1 MKQILLILLVLGVLC
16 ACEEKHFMTDP
27 DYRKMVERD
36 FQKKKKVLED
46 NPGNLFAVFDSPM
59 SVEEREALMFLYAY
73 SPLIDISF
81 SGGDF
86 LLKNVRW
93 AFQAR
98 ETMPWGKDIPED
110 IFRHFVLPVRGGKED
125 LDTARVVF
133 YKELKERV
141 MTCESMEKAA
151 LEVNH
156 WCHEHVIYKP
166 TNARTRSPLATMLT
180 AYGRCGE
187 ESIFTLAALR
197 AVGIPA
203 RQIYVPRWAHCDDN
217 HAWIEVWVDG
227 VWKYLGACEP
237 EPRLNIA
244 WFTLPVQRAIYVE
257 SEVFGKYRGQEEIVY
272 VNESG
277 SGVNVTSHYTPTV
290 PIVVQVVDKE
300 GQPVE
305 HAKVEYKIFNYGE
318 FYPVVTLYS
327 DVKGEISL
335 TLGKGDVFVWAG
347 KGEKFG
353 FGELSVERQDSLVIV
368 LDKNVGDLF
377 SGEWD
382 LVPPRQHD
390 ITALSTDGERAVNDR
405 RFAREDSLRNTYVS
419 TFMSREQAKG
429 IAMELGV
436 DTARFAT
443 YLVSARGN
451 YPELL
456 RFMREVSPGYRELA
470 MNLLMVIAEKDLQ
483 DTPADVLLAH
493 VKGDVSDLANPYFTK
508 YILNPRVQN
517 ELLTA
522 YREPIREF
530 IKERGITD
538 IVGLVREIGKVKVVD
553 SLYLAKV
560 VTPPIGVIR
569 AGVTDVLSRNVFFV
583 AACRTMGIPAR
594 LSPISGKPEYCQN
607 EIWHT
612 VNFMTEKVM
621 PKGELMLQYTQKTVG
636 DPKYFLNFTIGKL
649 ENGRVRTIDLGSN
662 AAVDMGVGA
671 SYETIFAKPVPLEEG
686 DYILSTGNRRSDG
699 AVLANLVSLQVEAGK
714 LTNIEMLIRPC
725 VEKMEILGM
734 VSTALSFIPEGKTKP
749 EAIRFPEKGYTA
761 IALVEAN
768 KEPTNHLLRD
778 MSGMKDDFENL
789 GIPLYFVFKNADHQE
804 KFNRADFRAFPS
816 VIQWGIDR
824 EGCLLQCLAESLHL
838 ANPESLPLIVLLNA
852 KGEVVF
858 VSQGY
863 RVGLG
868 TQIMNIINRK

>member
-1 MKQILLILLVLGVLC
+1 MKQVLWILLAFVLLC

-27 DYRKMVERD
+27 GYRKMVEQD
-36 FQKKKKVLED
+36 FQKKKKVLEG

-73 SPLIDISF
+73 SPLIDLSF

-86 LLKNVRW
+86 LLENVRW

-98 ETMPWGKDIPED
+98 EAMPWGKDIPED
-110 IFRHFVLPVRGGKED
+110 IFRHFVLPVRGGKEN
-125 LDTARVVF
+125 LDTARIVF

-141 MTCESMEKAA
+141 ATCESMEKAA

-203 RQIYVPRWAHCDDN
+203 RQIYTPRWAHCDDN

-227 VWKYLGACEP
+227 EWKYLGACEP

-244 WFTLPVQRAIYVE
+244 WFTLPVQRAMYVE
-257 SEVFGKYRGQEEIVY
+257 SEVFGKYNGQEEIVY

-277 SGVNVTSHYTPTV
+277 SGVNVTSHYTRTAPTL
-290 PIVVQVVDKE
+290 VQVIDE
-300 GQPVE
+300 NGQPVVN
-305 HAKVEYKIFNYGE
+305 AKVEYKIFNYGE

-327 DVKGEISL
+327 DVKGETSL
-335 TLGKGDVFVWAG
+335 TLGQGDIFVWASKG
-347 KGEKFG
+347 KKLG
-353 FGELSVERQDSLVIV
+353 FGELSVERQDTLTVV
-368 LDKNVGDLF
+368 LDKTVGDLF

-390 ITALSTDGERAVNDR
+390 ITALSTDEERAVNDR
-405 RFAREDSLRNTYVS
+405 RFAREDSLRNVYVA
-419 TFMSREQAKG
+419 TFMSRTQG
-429 IAMELGV
+429 GDVAMELGV
-436 DTARFAT
+436 DTARFAA
-443 YLVSARGN
+443 YMVASRGN
-451 YPELL
+451 YSELL
-456 RFMREVSPGYRELA
+456 RFMREVSPERRTLA
-470 MNLLMVIAEKDLQ
+470 MNLLGVIAEKDLQ
-483 DTPADVLLAH
+483 DTPADVLLSH
-493 VKGDVSDLANPYFTK
+493 VEGDGRDVSNPYFTE

-522 YREPIREF
+522 YREPVREF
-530 IKERGITD
+530 LKRHDITD
-538 IVGLVREIGKVKVVD
+538 VTSLIQETGKIKVVD
-553 SLYLAKV
+553 SLYPAKV
-560 VTPPIGVIR
+560 VTPPVGVIR
-569 AGVTDVLSRNVFFV
+569 AGVTDALSRNVFFV

-594 LSPISGKPEYCQN
+594 LSPISGKPEYYQN
-607 EIWHT
+607 GTWHT
-612 VNFMTEKVM
+612 VNFMTEKVV
-621 PKGELMLQYTQKTVG
+621 PKGELMLHYAQKTVS

-649 ENGRVRTIDLGSN
+649 EDGRVRTIDLGSN

-671 SYETIFAKPVPLEEG
+671 SYKTIFTKPVTLEEG
-686 DYILSTGNRRSDG
+686 DYLLSTGNRRSDG
-699 AVLANLVSLQVEAGK
+699 AVLADLVSFQVEAGK
-714 LTNIEMLIRPC
+714 LTNIDMLIRPC
-725 VEKMEILGM
+725 VEKMEILG
-734 VSTALSFIPEGKTKP
+734 VVPTALSIVPEGKTKP
-749 EAIRFPEKGYTA
+749 EAIRLPEKGYMA
-761 IALVEAN
+761 IALIEAN

-789 GIPLYFVFKNADHQE
+789 GVPLYFVFKDADHQA
-804 KFNRADFRAFPS
+804 KFNRADFRVFPS
-816 VIQWGIDR
+816 VMQWGTDLDGR
-824 EGCLLQCLAESLHL
+824 LLKGLAEGLCL
-838 ANPESLPLIVLLNA
+838 TNTESLPLIVLLNA

-863 RVGLG
+863 RVGVS
-868 TQIMNIINRK
+868 TQIMNIISRK